1 MDGDT
6 APPTCQ
12 LGPTISPPCPAVPR
26 LPPCLGP
33 PALHCIALQ
42 EPLLEAMELLQHTDV
57 LLGMH
62 GAGWTN
68 GMFVKHSAVAMQ
80 MYPYGWKLPD
90 NTTIR
95 GWVGGWVGGLI
106 RQPGRSSSHGGG
118 CSRASRASRHGGREG
133 LAVAVGP

>member
-90 NTTIR
+90 HTTIR
-95 GWVGGWVGGLI
+95 GWVGGWVGGW
-106 RQPGRSSSHGGG
+106 
-118 CSRASRASRHGGREG
+118 
-133 LAVAVGP
+133 VD

>member
-1 MDGDT
+1 MEKK

-12 LGPTISPPCPAVPR
+12 LGPTIAPPCRACRPAW
-26 LPPCLGP
+26 PP
-33 PALHCIALQ
+33 LHCIALQ

-95 GWVGGWVGGLI
+95 GWVGGWVGGAEQ
-106 RQPGRSSSHGGG
+106 QPW
-118 CSRASRASRHGGREG
+118 RAC
-133 LAVAVGP
+133 